1 MERGGGGRN
10 SRERSCAVRVST
22 AARAW
27 CANRSGSISAQA
39 GNKKQGKSRVA
50 SCALGTFSGAWLGY
64 AIEGIAVTRYGERS
78 GAGGDGEAF
87 LFLFER
93 PWGSYLF
100 LAGLRRGFRAYR
112 RFDKAVLRHTE

>member
-1 MERGGGGRN
+1 MERGGGGEGRGGRN

-39 GNKKQGKSRVA
+39 RNKKQGKSRVA

-64 AIEGIAVTRYGERS
+64 AIEEIAVTCYGERG

-87 LFLFER
+87 FVSVRASVGELFVSSGVEAWL
-93 PWGSYLF
+93 SCLSQI
-100 LAGLRRGFRAYR
+100 
-112 RFDKAVLRHTE
+112 